1 MFSGSVN
8 NDVNKIVGGNTR
20 GLPLSLKDD
29 YHSLKKDLETKVLH
43 SGAWDLQPYIG
54 QVPDTREGQ
63 SMVAIGP
70 HVYMFGG
77 QGRTMFEELRVIDT

>member
-1 MFSGSVN
+1 MFSGNINNEVN
-8 NDVNKIVGGNTR
+8 TIAGGNTR
-20 GLPLSLKDD
+20 GVPLIIKDE
-29 YHSLKKDLETKVLH
+29 YHSLKKDLEAKVVH
-43 SGAWDLQPYIG
+43 CGAWDLQPYTG

-70 HVYMFGG
+70 NVYMFGG